1 MLIKVPKQTVD
12 NSKKVAALL
21 SATLSLESE
30 IDQDKEHFWVLG
42 LTIRNQLK
50 YLEFL
55 ELAALGT
62 LDSCPVSPREIFRYA
77 ITQGVAAV
85 IVAHNHPSNRL
96 EPSREDILCTQRLQK
111 AGRLLNV
118 ALLDHVIINGKGDY
132 ISFKQGLIA
141 EDWLWS
147 IRNREGG
154 LND

>member
-55 ELAALGT
+55 ELTALGT

-77 ITQGVAAV
+77 ITQGVAAI
-85 IVAHNHPSNRL
+85 IVAHNHPGNSVK
-96 EPSREDILCTQRLQK
+96 PSREDVKCTRNLQR

-118 ALLDHVIINGKGDY
+118 ALLDHVIINGEGDY
-132 ISFKQGLIA
+132 MSLK
-141 EDWLWS
+141 
-147 IRNREGG
+147 EGG
-154 LND
+154 YF